1 MLANYLLDISED
13 SSSTI
18 HTPTM
23 MAKRLP
29 FYVYNS
35 GHFYAGSSYFTERED
50 LDNYLLIFTVS
61 GSGVIRYKGQEQLV
75 RQNQA
80 FVINCREYHYY
91 KTGPEGLWEIK
102 WVHFNGSACES
113 YIELINED
121 LFNVISLTDLSEVES
136 YLDKIP
142 DIIVESEN
150 FYDVKLSAIM
160 TQILSELVLYKRNP
174 VNNRKFS
181 EYNQIIS
188 RVTTYIQKSYTQK
201 IGNSD
206 LIKIAHLSE
215 YHFLRLFKK
224 HMGISPYEYLT
235 NYRINKSKSL
245 LKQTAQSVNE
255 IAYNVGFNNVNNFI
269 REFKILVGT
278 TPLKYRNY
286 WIT

>member
-1 MLANYLLDISED
+1 MSITAVTFMQEAAIS
-13 SSSTI
+13 
-18 HTPTM
+18 
-23 MAKRLP
+23 L
-29 FYVYNS
+29 
-35 GHFYAGSSYFTERED
+35 RED

-61 GSGVIRYKGQEQLV
+61 GNGIIRYRGQEQLV

-80 FVINCREYHYY
+80 FVVNCSEYHHY
-91 KTGPEGLWEIK
+91 KTGPEGSWEIK

-113 YIELINED
+113 YFELINED
-121 LFNVISLTDLSEVES
+121 SFNIISLTDLSEVES

-142 DIIVESEN
+142 DVIVESEN

-181 EYNQIIS
+181 EYNQMIS
-188 RVTTYIQKSYTQK
+188 KVTTYMQKNYAQK
-201 IGNSD
+201 VGNSD

-224 HMGISPYEYLT
+224 CMGISPYEYLT

-245 LKQTAQSVNE
+245 LKQTAKSINE
-255 IAYNVGFNNVNNFI
+255 IAYSVGFNNANNFI